1 MGTDIFS
8 RQVDAAEALQAL
20 PGHSHTLWPP
30 DSTGSN
36 QENVNLG
43 RAPWGPPAHPVAF
56 LYLTLWPALRSHLS
70 YDHAP
75 PKPSLRLSL
84 VPRFVLSFSPTLAR
98 LDP

>member
-43 RAPWGPPAHPVAF
+43 RAPWGPPAHPVA
-56 LYLTLWPALRSHLS
+56 LSLPHPLACPAL
-70 YDHAP
+70 P
-75 PKPSLRLSL
+75 PLL
-84 VPRFVLSFSPTLAR
+84 
-98 LDP
+98 